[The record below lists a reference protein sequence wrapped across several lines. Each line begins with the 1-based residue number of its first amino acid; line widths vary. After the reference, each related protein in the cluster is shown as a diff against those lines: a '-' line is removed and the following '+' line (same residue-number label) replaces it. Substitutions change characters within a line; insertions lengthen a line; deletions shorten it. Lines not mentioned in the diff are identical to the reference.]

1 MKMNKKR
8 IIIIIAVV
16 AALFIIGSNSN
27 DNKPENVSA
36 EQVERDRQM
45 DLYHAC
51 AGSVQTLLKSPKSFN
66 ADATTAKYNIDN
78 EQQVIAFNFQATNSF
93 GAEVTDRGV
102 CVFDDNDEMTDY
114 AIA

>member
-1 MKMNKKR
+1 MKMNKKSV
-8 IIIIIAVV
+8 IVIIAVI
-16 AALFIIGSNSN
+16 AFLFIFGASSE
-27 DNKPENVSA
+27 DDEPKAVSA
-36 EQVERDRQM
+36 EQVEQDRQM

-66 ADATTAKYNIDN
+66 ADATTAKYDTSSG
-78 EQQVIAFNFQATNSF
+78 QQVIVFNFQATNSF

-102 CVFDDNDEMTDY
+102 CVFDDNDEMIDY

>member
-1 MKMNKKR
+1 MKLSKKR
-8 IIIIIAVV
+8 ILIIIAVIAV
-16 AALFIIGSNSN
+16 LFIIGSNP
-27 DNKPENVSA
+27 DDDKPKTVSA
-36 EQVERDRQM
+36 EQIEQDRKM

-66 ADATTAKYNIDN
+66 ADATTAKYDTSSG
-78 EQQVIAFNFQATNSF
+78 QQVIVFNFQATNSF

-102 CVFDDNDEMTDY
+102 CVFDDNDEMIDY